1 MSSIR
6 TYKQALCRIALLTVM
21 LFSFADGF
29 AQVSDTLKEV
39 KIKARRDKKVSTDER
54 VNTYAPGQTIV
65 TIDSVTLEQY
75 KYQSMAN
82 LLSQQVPVFVKSY
95 GLNNIATL
103 NFRGS
108 SAAQSQVYWNGIPI
122 QNAALGISDVSLLP
136 VSLMNN
142 VNVVYGSSSALW
154 GSGNVGGAL
163 LVENNLPEYNNDAAY
178 SQSVSAVAASF
189 GHYRFGVKSQLT
201 DKKFSLGLQ
210 VHGETAQN
218 DFRYEKSGE
227 SLSMTN
233 AALHSG
239 VGLLQARYHVNDK
252 NIVSAKI
259 WYQQYYREVPPA
271 LFESLSVKN
280 QRDESLRTLL
290 QWDRKTNKSNQYL
303 KVSYIRDMMLYQD
316 SVVSL
321 DTKNIVNQSYV
332 EAGLNYRFNAHHKLL
347 LFAPVQISWIDR
359 VSLNDTKSQNRAAL
373 AGAYL
378 LTTLNYKLNVSFNL
392 RGEVINDLSVLLPG
406 INASY
411 RITDWLKLKGN
422 VQRTYRVPTLN
433 ELYYQ
438 PGGNARLEPE
448 DGWAEDV
455 GYEVDVRGK
464 LSVKHSLSFYNRVI
478 DNWILWYGGAIWT
491 PHNVV
496 TVHSRGLQTENRLE
510 YKLKSATLRL
520 GVNAGYTLATTTSS
534 YLPNDGSI
542 GKQIPYTPRLNAQ
555 LNAGLIYKRFYINY
569 NYTFTGLRYITSDES
584 YSLSAYHIS
593 NVQLMYTAS
602 FGENQLQ
609 IMVQCNNILNT
620 DYQVVNARPMPGINW
635 LTGVSWL
642 F

>member
-1 MSSIR
+1 
-6 TYKQALCRIALLTVM
+6 M

-332 EAGLNYRFNAHHKLL
+332 EAGLNYRFNTHHKLL

-378 LTTLNYKLNVSFNL
+378 LTTLNYKLDVSFNL

-422 VQRTYRVPTLN
+422 IQRTYRIPTLN

-438 PGGNARLEPE
+438 PGGNASLKPE

-491 PHNVV
+491 PHNVA

-510 YKLKSATLRL
+510 YKLKSVTLRL

-555 LNAGLIYKRFYINY
+555 LNAGLIYKRVYFNY
-569 NYTFTGLRYITSDES
+569 NYTYTGLRYITSDES
-584 YSLSAYHIS
+584 YSLSAYQIS
-593 NVQLMYTAS
+593 NVQLMYTAPL
-602 FGENQLQ
+602 GDNRLQ
-609 IMVQCNNILNT
+609 VMAQCNNILNS

-635 LTGVSWL
+635 LTGVSWS

>member
-1 MSSIR
+1 
-6 TYKQALCRIALLTVM
+6 M

-65 TIDSVTLEQY
+65 NIDSVTLEQY

-163 LVENNLPEYNNDAAY
+163 LVENTLPEYEEEAVY
-178 SQSVSAVAASF
+178 HQSVSAVAASF

-239 VGLLQARYHVNDK
+239 VGLLQARYQVNDK
-252 NIVSAKI
+252 NIVSAKV

-332 EAGLNYRFNAHHKLL
+332 EAGLNYRFNTHHKLL

-359 VSLNDTKSQNRAAL
+359 VSLNNTKSQNRAAL

-378 LTTLNYKLNVSFNL
+378 LTTLSYKLDVSFNL

-411 RITDWLKLKGN
+411 RIADWLKLKGN
-422 VQRTYRVPTLN
+422 IQRTYRVPTLN

-438 PGGNARLEPE
+438 PGGNASLEPE

-464 LSVKHSLSFYNRVI
+464 LSVNHSLSFYNRVI

-491 PHNVV
+491 PHNVA

-510 YKLKSATLRL
+510 YKLKSVTLRL

-542 GKQIPYTPRLNAQ
+542 GKQIPYTPRLNTQ
-555 LNAGLIYKRFYINY
+555 LNAGLIYKRFYFNY
-569 NYTFTGLRYITSDES
+569 NYTYTGLRYITSDES

-609 IMVQCNNILNT
+609 IMAQCNNILNT

-635 LTGVSWL
+635 LTGVSWS